1 MWNSALQEKFNFY
14 FSGILVSKLN
24 KLSKLSKLHNIE
36 NKKSKALT
44 DTEISHED
52 FTITMEETEKYCKLK
67 ENMKS

>member
-1 MWNSALQEKFNFY
+1 M
-14 FSGILVSKLN
+14 VSKLN